1 MGYGVQWTKSSLLLD
16 FSTKAVPQIVNK
28 QPKAPTKSTK
38 MKRSA
43 ALQCQ
48 GTECGEV
55 NFYSFGCHILSVP
68 FSRRAWSA
76 RRRPAGGGGVRFA
89 HSRRKGHI
97 KCGNSFGFLD
107 PWWYGGRSNSLSL
120 DLLWSYVVGYLPLKL
135 ARAAFSARMLLFCSC
150 RFLSLGLPGSA
161 GPSLSLSLYV
171 SVARGRGLGNS
182 GNPREGKNLLR
193 HAYPCSRRRSRGMRG
208 VVQLRVP
215 PSRTS

>member
-76 RRRPAGGGGVRFA
+76 RRRPTG
-89 HSRRKGHI
+89 RRRRCALRALQEKGTH
-97 KCGNSFGFLD
+97 KM
-107 PWWYGGRSNSLSL
+107 WQ
-120 DLLWSYVVGYLPLKL
+120 LLWFSRLMVVWGTEQQLITWLTLVVRRWLL
-135 ARAAFSARMLLFCSC
+135 ASKVSAR
-150 RFLSLGLPGSA
+150 RSA
-161 GPSLSLSLYV
+161 
-171 SVARGRGLGNS
+171 
-182 GNPREGKNLLR
+182 LLR
-193 HAYPCSRRRSRGMRG
+193 QAYPCHLRGTRKTANAGRGM
-208 VVQLRVP
+208 P
-215 PSRTS
+215 A